1 MGLWFVLLYPDIAAL
16 PVPTGLARLFQT
28 LPLPTYNYDFQFA
41 VNTAAAVK
49 TSVLGAE
56 SLALTAMVA
65 FLAVAAMYATW
76 SWRLASVADRTGSA
90 PDEAAPTA

>member
-1 MGLWFVLLYPDIAAL
+1 MGLWFVLFYPDIGAL

-49 TSVLGAE
+49 TSVLGVE

-76 SWRLASVADRTGSA
+76 SWRLASAADRAGPA
-90 PDEAAPTA
+90 PDGAAPAA